1 MFNAYPDYLLH
12 TFGYE
17 NLENSS
23 YAPSEVHFN
32 DYLTAYNFKYLFQR
46 AQSIFKFTLPET
58 WEVNFFLNT
67 LYAIGWVIV
76 LDTDEYGIVPQ
87 FGNLYGY
94 DLQYQPAF
102 ATVVNPIF
110 TPAENIRYSD
120 MRVWEKCG
128 LIRLSMQYSGVYDI
142 CRHYA
147 ELLSVAQTS
156 LQTNLINTKFA
167 YVFGAKN
174 KTGAESLK
182 RLYDDIASGKPA
194 VFVDKQLYDENG
206 NLPVTVFSQ
215 NVESVYIGGNLLNDI
230 RGILN
235 DFDSMV
241 GIPNA
246 NLAKK
251 ERLITDE
258 ANMNNFETK
267 ALCYGWKEM
276 LDRDIKR
283 VNAMYGTSIK
293 CEFRKEVV
301 SSASSADNDIDPV

>member
-12 TFGYE
+12 TYGYE
-17 NLENSS
+17 NLGNSA
-23 YAPSEVHFN
+23 YAPSETHFG

-46 AQSIFKFTLPET
+46 AQSIFKFSLPES
-58 WEVNFFLNT
+58 WEFNFFLNT

-76 LDTDEYGIVPQ
+76 LDTDSYGVVPQ
-87 FGNLYGY
+87 FGNIYGF

-102 ATVVNPIF
+102 ADVVNPIF
-110 TPAENIRYSD
+110 TPAENQRYSN
-120 MRVWEKCG
+120 MRIWEQCG
-128 LIRLSMQYSGVYDI
+128 IIRLSMQYSGIYDI

-147 ELLSVAQTS
+147 ELLATAQSS

-174 KTGAESLK
+174 KTVAESLK
-182 RLYDDIASGKPA
+182 RMYDDIASGKPA
-194 VFVDKQLYDENG
+194 VFVDKTLYDENG
-206 NLPVTVFSQ
+206 NLPVTVFAQ
-215 NVESVYIGGNLLNDI
+215 NVDSVYIGGNLLNDI

-283 VNAMYGTSIK
+283 VNTMYGTSIT
-293 CEFRKEVV
+293 CEFRKEVD
-301 SSASSADNDIDPV
+301 ANAPSADNDTDPV